1 MFLNTCFKQTLYYND
16 INSELSRKDSN
27 LSEVLDKIHYPNWEW
42 ISFLS
47 HMIRAITQLNLCM
60 MLLMSTHIRIS
71 EICLILFYE
80 AFTKR
85 LSWDRQC
92 LDAHIDIECCACSS
106 ASGFICTNERIYIR
120 RRTYVLHGRWMS
132 RPKEQQ

>member
-1 MFLNTCFKQTLYYND
+1 MF
-16 INSELSRKDSN
+16 
-27 LSEVLDKIHYPNWEW
+27 
-42 ISFLS
+42 
-47 HMIRAITQLNLCM
+47 
-60 MLLMSTHIRIS
+60 MSTHTGIS

-120 RRTYVLHGRWMS
+120 RRMYICTTWALDESTQGAAVEATSFYY
-132 RPKEQQ
+132 